1 MWQTVDVLPSGL
13 SVENRANPG
22 EASSIARDFAAFLR
36 NPSRIN
42 LVEVK
47 DNLVGVAMAT

>member
-1 MWQTVDVLPSGL
+1 MSGKP
-13 SVENRANPG
+13 ANAG

-36 NPSRIN
+36 KPSPID

-47 DNLVGVAMAT
+47 GNLVGVAMAT